1 MPLTLEEKLKNLPTS
16 PGVYLHKDEG
26 GKIIYVGK
34 AKNLRNRVRSYFQS
48 GRGHDLKTRELVKRI
63 RDLEYI
69 VTDTE
74 VEALVLESNLIK
86 QHKPRY
92 NVMLKDDKQYPHLKL
107 TVSEAFPR
115 VMITRRIQRDGS
127 LYFGPFL
134 PASLARRTIDL
145 INRTFQLRT
154 CDIEIDGKLPRPC
167 LEYHIKR
174 CLGPCVKDLCK
185 PDEYAEAVRDVRMFL
200 EGRNKELAAEYGERM
215 QRASDEMKFEMA
227 AKYRDLRKTVLAVSE
242 QQKMAVT
249 QDLDVDIFGF
259 YREGPRLALQLFTMR
274 EGKIVGRREF
284 FWEDLAT
291 GDSPDASFDVSA
303 FLSDVL
309 TQYYSTDYV
318 PREVHVPADFEDR
331 ELLEK
336 ALTGRKGRRVRI
348 LDPQRG
354 QKREMIELVEKNAQ
368 IAFEQRFRVLKPDM
382 ERVLEELQ
390 EVLELPRFPA
400 RIESFDVSNISGAEN
415 VAAMVVCENGK
426 MNRQEYRKFKIKTVE
441 GSNDPASMREAVF
454 RRYRRQLDEGNPLP
468 DLVMIDGGKAQLGA
482 AASAM
487 RELDLEAIPMVG
499 VVKPPRRHND
509 VSHLLMKGRE
519 HDPVYLDSHSPV
531 LRLIQLIRDE
541 THRTAVTYH
550 RKRRELRD
558 FTSELTAIPG
568 VGEKRKNRLLRN
580 LGSIQKVAV
589 ASVEQLSPF
598 VGRKAAEDIVE
609 HFRRQRALA
618 GVAEA
623 SDPSSDDVTQ
633 DASGATVNADA
644 AEDAFVVTTLSGE
657 VAGVH
662 HPSDTTVMTDE
673 TIGDEHI
680 ETRLVDPEGDAE
692 DLQPI
697 RSVDHT
703 GEPRKRRKSTRKRGE
718 RSTNPHGVKR
728 EKLSE
733 EESEQ

>member
-1 MPLTLEEKLKNLPTS
+1 MTLEEKLKNLPTS

-48 GRGHDLKTRELVKRI
+48 GRGHDRKTRELVKRI
-63 RDLEYI
+63 FDLEFI

-92 NVMLKDDKQYPHLKL
+92 NVLLKDDKQYPHLKL

-115 VMITRRIQRDGS
+115 VMITRRIQRDGA

-154 CDIEIDGKLPRPC
+154 CDIEIDGRLPRPC

-174 CLGPCVKDLCK
+174 CLGPCVKDLCR
-185 PDEYAEAVRDVRMFL
+185 PEEYSEAVRDVRMFL
-200 EGRNKELAAEYGERM
+200 EGKNKELAEEYERRM
-215 QRASDEMKFEMA
+215 EKASDEMRFEMA

-259 YREGPRLALQLFTMR
+259 HREGARLALQLFTMR

-284 FWEDLAT
+284 FWEDLAE
-291 GDSPDASFDVSA
+291 DDSFDAAS

-318 PREVHVPADFEDR
+318 PREIHVPVDFDDR

-336 ALTGRKGRRVRI
+336 ALSERRGRRVRI

-354 QKREMIELVEKNAQ
+354 QKREMIELVEKNAK

-400 RIESFDVSNISGAEN
+400 RIESFDVSNISGSEN

-426 MNRQEYRKFKIKTVE
+426 MNRAEYRKFRIKTVE
-441 GSNDPASMREAVF
+441 GSNDPASMREAVL

-468 DLVMIDGGKAQLGA
+468 DLVMIDGGKGQLSA
-482 AASAM
+482 AGSAM
-487 RELDLEAIPMVG
+487 RELDLEAVPMIG
-499 VVKPPRRHND
+499 VVKPPRRHNE
-509 VSHLLMKGRE
+509 VSHLLRKGSE
-519 HDPVYLDSHSPV
+519 DSPIYLDSHSPV

-580 LGSIQKVAV
+580 LGSISKVSEAT
-589 ASVEQLSPF
+589 VEQLSPF
-598 VGRKAAEDIVE
+598 VGRKTAEDIVE

-618 GVAEA
+618 GVAEPRGAEVAPAA
-623 SDPSSDDVTQ
+623 SVDGGDG
-633 DASGATVNADA
+633 GAA
-644 AEDAFVVTTLSGE
+644 AVVVTTPGGE
-657 VAGVH
+657 PAGLH
-662 HPSDTTVMTDE
+662 HPDDPTVMTDE
-673 TIGDEHI
+673 TIADEHI

-697 RSVDHT
+697 RAVDHA
-703 GEPRKRRKSTRKRGE
+703 GEVRRRRKSTRKRGE
-718 RSTNPHGVKR
+718 RSTNPHGIKR
-728 EKLSE
+728 EKLSGE
-733 EESEQ
+733 EQ

>member
-1 MPLTLEEKLKNLPTS
+1 MTLEEKLKNLPTS
-16 PGVYLHKDEG
+16 PGVYLHKDGG

-63 RDLEYI
+63 RDLEFI

-92 NVMLKDDKQYPHLKL
+92 NVLLKDDKQYPHLKL
-107 TVSEAFPR
+107 TISEPFPR

-174 CLGPCVKDLCK
+174 CLGPCVRGLCA
-185 PDEYAEAVRDVRMFL
+185 PEEYAESVRDVRMFL
-200 EGRNKELAAEYGERM
+200 EGKNRELADEYERRM
-215 QRASDEMKFEMA
+215 QRASDEMRFEMA

-249 QDLDVDIFGF
+249 QDIDVDIFGF

-284 FWEDLAT
+284 FWEDLAED
-291 GDSPDASFDVSA
+291 DSSGASFDTSA

-354 QKREMIELVEKNAQ
+354 PKAEMIELVEKNAQ

-426 MNRQEYRKFKIKTVE
+426 MNRQEYRKFRIKSVE

-487 RELDLEAIPMVG
+487 RELDLEAVPMMG

-509 VSHLLMKGRE
+509 VSHLLLKGRE
-519 HDPVYLDSHSPV
+519 HEPIYLDSHSPV
-531 LRLIQLIRDE
+531 LRLIQMIRDE
-541 THRTAVTYH
+541 THRSAVTYH

-580 LGSIQKVAV
+580 LGSIQKVSE
-589 ASVEQLSPF
+589 ASVEQLAPF
-598 VGRKAAEDIVE
+598 VGRKTAGDISE
-609 HFRRQRALA
+609 HFRRQRVAA
-618 GVAEA
+618 GITETGGGGTAVG
-623 SDPSSDDVTQ
+623 
-633 DASGATVNADA
+633 DAADA
-644 AEDAFVVTTLSGE
+644 GEAVVVTTPSGE
-657 VAGVH
+657 AAGLH
-662 HPSDTTVMTDE
+662 HPEDPTVMTDE

-692 DLQPI
+692 DLQPV
-697 RSVDHT
+697 RSVDHA
-703 GEPRKRRKSTRKRGE
+703 GEVRKRRKSTRKRGE

-728 EKLSE
+728 EKVSDE
-733 EESEQ
+733 

>member
-1 MPLTLEEKLKNLPTS
+1 MTLEEKLKNLPTT
-16 PGVYLHKDEG
+16 PGVYLHKDAG

-48 GRGHDLKTRELVKRI
+48 GRRHDRKTRELVKRI
-63 RDLEYI
+63 NDLEFI

-92 NVMLKDDKQYPHLKL
+92 NVLLKDDKQYPHLKL
-107 TVSEAFPR
+107 TVSENFPR
-115 VMITRRIQRDGS
+115 VMITRRIQRDGA
-127 LYFGPFL
+127 LYFGPYL

-154 CDIEIDGKLPRPC
+154 CDIEIDGRLPRPC

-174 CLGPCVKDLCK
+174 CLGPCVKDLCR
-185 PDEYAEAVRDVRMFL
+185 PEEYAEAVRDVRMFL
-200 EGRNKELAAEYGERM
+200 EGKNRELADEYGARM
-215 QRASDEMKFEMA
+215 EKASDEMRFEMA

-259 YREGPRLALQLFTMR
+259 HREGARLALQLFTMR

-284 FWEDLAT
+284 FWEDLAEDDT
-291 GDSPDASFDVSA
+291 FDAAS

-309 TQYYSTDYV
+309 LQYYSADYV
-318 PREVHVPADFEDR
+318 PREIHVPADFEDR

-336 ALTGRKGRRVRI
+336 ALTERKGRRVRI

-354 QKREMIELVEKNAQ
+354 QKREMIELVEKNAR

-415 VAAMVVCENGK
+415 VAGMVVCENGK
-426 MNRQEYRKFKIKTVE
+426 MNRAEYRKFRIKTVE

-454 RRYRRQLDEGNPLP
+454 RRYRRQLEENNPLP
-468 DLVMIDGGKAQLGA
+468 DLVMIDGGKGQLSA

-487 RELDLEAIPMVG
+487 RELGLEAIPMIG
-499 VVKPPRRHND
+499 VVKPPRRHNE
-509 VSHLLMKGRE
+509 VSHLLRKGSE
-519 HDPVYLDSHSPV
+519 DSPVYLDSHSPV

-580 LGSIQKVAV
+580 LGSISKVAV
-589 ASVEQLSPF
+589 ATVEQLSPF
-598 VGRKAAEDIVE
+598 VGRKTAEDIVE

-618 GVAEA
+618 GVGDEA
-623 SDPSSDDVTQ
+623 AADPPDG
-633 DASGATVNADA
+633 GAAVVVNTPGGEA
-644 AEDAFVVTTLSGE
+644 AGL
-657 VAGVH
+657 H
-662 HPSDTTVMTDE
+662 HPDDPTVMTDE
-673 TIGDEHI
+673 TIADEHI

-692 DLQPI
+692 DLQPV
-697 RSVDHT
+697 RSVDHA

-733 EESEQ
+733 D

>member
-16 PGVYLHKDEG
+16 PGVYLHKDDA

-48 GRGHDLKTRELVKRI
+48 GRGHDPKTRELVRRI
-63 RDLEYI
+63 RDLEFI

-92 NVMLKDDKQYPHLKL
+92 NILLKDDKQYPHLKL
-107 TVSEAFPR
+107 TISEAFPR

-174 CLGPCVKDLCK
+174 CLGPCVRGLCT
-185 PDEYAEAVRDVRMFL
+185 PDEYAESVRDVRMFL
-200 EGRNKELAAEYGERM
+200 EGKNKELADEYGERM
-215 QRASDEMKFEMA
+215 ERASEEMRFELA

-284 FWEDLAT
+284 FWEDLA
-291 GDSPDASFDVSA
+291 PDDSFDVSA

-318 PREVHVPADFEDR
+318 PREVHVPSDFEDR

-336 ALTGRKGRRVRI
+336 ALTERKGRRVRI

-354 QKREMIELVEKNAQ
+354 PKAEMIELVEKNAL

-390 EVLELPRFPA
+390 EVLELPRFPT
-400 RIESFDVSNISGAEN
+400 RVESFDVSNISGAEN

-426 MNRQEYRKFKIKTVE
+426 MNRQEYRKFRIKSVE

-454 RRYRRQLDEGNPLP
+454 RRYKRQLEEHKPLP

-487 RELDLEAIPMVG
+487 RELDLEAIPMMG

-509 VSHLLMKGRE
+509 VSHLLLKGRE
-519 HDPVYLDSHSPV
+519 HEPIYLDSHSPV
-531 LRLIQLIRDE
+531 LRLIQMIRDE

-568 VGEKRKNRLLRN
+568 VGEKRRNRLLRN
-580 LGSIQKVAV
+580 LGSISKVAE
-589 ASVEQLSPF
+589 ASVEQLTPF
-598 VGRKAAEDIVE
+598 VGRKTAGDIVE
-609 HFRRQRALA
+609 HFRRQRVAA
-618 GVAEA
+618 GIVE
-623 SDPSSDDVTQ
+623 
-633 DASGATVNADA
+633 ADA
-644 AEDAFVVTTLSGE
+644 AVTADAPEAVTTVDAAASEDGVVVTTPSGE

-662 HPSDTTVMTDE
+662 HPQDSTVMTDE

-697 RSVDHT
+697 RSVDHE
-703 GEPRKRRKSTRKRGE
+703 GRPRQRRKSTRKRGE
-718 RSTNPHGVKR
+718 RSTNPHTVKR
-728 EKLSE
+728 EK
-733 EESEQ
+733 

>member
-1 MPLTLEEKLKNLPTS
+1 MPLTLEEKLKNLPTA

-48 GRGHDLKTRELVKRI
+48 GRGHDRKTRELVKRI
-63 RDLEYI
+63 TDLEFI

-92 NVMLKDDKQYPHLKL
+92 NVLLKDDKQYPHLKL
-107 TVSEAFPR
+107 TISEAFPR
-115 VMITRRIQRDGS
+115 VMITRRIQRDGA
-127 LYFGPFL
+127 LYFGPYL
-134 PASLARRTIDL
+134 PAALARRTIDL

-154 CDIEIDGKLPRPC
+154 CDIEIDGRLPRPC

-174 CLGPCVKDLCK
+174 CLGPCVKDLCR
-185 PDEYAEAVRDVRMFL
+185 PEEYSEAVRDVRMFL
-200 EGRNKELAAEYGERM
+200 EGKNKELADEYGARM
-215 QRASDEMKFEMA
+215 ERASDEMRFEMA

-242 QQKMAVT
+242 QQKMASV

-259 YREGPRLALQLFTMR
+259 HREGARLALQLFTMR

-284 FWEDLAT
+284 FWEDLAE
-291 GDSPDASFDVSA
+291 DDSFDAAS

-309 TQYYSTDYV
+309 MQYYSTDYV
-318 PREVHVPADFEDR
+318 PREIHVPVDFEDR

-336 ALTGRKGRRVRI
+336 ALTERKGRRVRI

-354 QKREMIELVEKNAQ
+354 PKAEMIELVEKNAL

-400 RIESFDVSNISGAEN
+400 RVESFDVSNISGSEN

-426 MNRQEYRKFKIKTVE
+426 MNRAEYRKFRIKTVE
-441 GSNDPASMREAVF
+441 GSNDPASMREAVS

-468 DLVMIDGGKAQLGA
+468 DLVMIDGGKGQLSA

-487 RELDLEAIPMVG
+487 RELDLEAIPMIG

-509 VSHLLMKGRE
+509 VSHLLLKGRE
-519 HDPVYLDSHSPV
+519 DSPIYLDSHSPV
-531 LRLIQLIRDE
+531 LRLIQMIRDE

-580 LGSIQKVAV
+580 LGSISKVAE
-589 ASVEQLSPF
+589 ASVEQLAPF
-598 VGRKAAEDIVE
+598 VGRKTAEDVVE

-618 GVAEA
+618 GVDEPGGAAGEGETLDGAAAGEA
-623 SDPSSDDVTQ
+623 L
-633 DASGATVNADA
+633 
-644 AEDAFVVTTLSGE
+644 VVTTPDGE
-657 VAGVH
+657 VAGLH
-662 HPSDTTVMTDE
+662 HPDDPTVMTDE
-673 TIGDEHI
+673 TIADEHI
-680 ETRLVDPEGDAE
+680 ETRLVDPEGSAE

-697 RSVDHT
+697 RSIDHAGDLRT
-703 GEPRKRRKSTRKRGE
+703 RRKSTRKRGE
-718 RSTNPHGVKR
+718 RSTNPHAIKR
-728 EKLSE
+728 EKLAGE
-733 EESEQ
+733 EE

>member
-16 PGVYLHKDEG
+16 PGVYLHKDGG

-48 GRGHDLKTRELVKRI
+48 GRGHDLKTRELVRRI
-63 RDLEYI
+63 RDLEFI

-92 NVMLKDDKQYPHLKL
+92 NVLLKDDKQYPHLKL
-107 TVSEAFPR
+107 TISEAFPR

-154 CDIEIDGKLPRPC
+154 CDIEIDGRLPRPC

-174 CLGPCVKDLCK
+174 CLGPCVKDLCR

-200 EGRNKELAAEYGERM
+200 EGKNKELADEYGERM
-215 QRASDEMKFEMA
+215 ERASEEMRFEMA

-259 YREGPRLALQLFTMR
+259 YREGSRLALQLFTMR

-284 FWEDLAT
+284 FWEDLAA
-291 GDSPDASFDVSA
+291 GDSPDTSFDVSA

-331 ELLEK
+331 ELVEK

-354 QKREMIELVEKNAQ
+354 QKREMIELVEKNAL

-415 VAAMVVCENGK
+415 VAGMVVCENGK
-426 MNRQEYRKFKIKTVE
+426 MNRQEYRKFRIKTVE
-441 GSNDPASMREAVF
+441 GSNDPASMR
-454 RRYRRQLDEGNPLP
+454 
-468 DLVMIDGGKAQLGA
+468 
-482 AASAM
+482 
-487 RELDLEAIPMVG
+487 
-499 VVKPPRRHND
+499 
-509 VSHLLMKGRE
+509 
-519 HDPVYLDSHSPV
+519 
-531 LRLIQLIRDE
+531 
-541 THRTAVTYH
+541 
-550 RKRRELRD
+550 
-558 FTSELTAIPG
+558 
-568 VGEKRKNRLLRN
+568 
-580 LGSIQKVAV
+580 
-589 ASVEQLSPF
+589 
-598 VGRKAAEDIVE
+598 
-609 HFRRQRALA
+609 
-618 GVAEA
+618 
-623 SDPSSDDVTQ
+623 
-633 DASGATVNADA
+633 
-644 AEDAFVVTTLSGE
+644 
-657 VAGVH
+657 
-662 HPSDTTVMTDE
+662 
-673 TIGDEHI
+673 
-680 ETRLVDPEGDAE
+680 
-692 DLQPI
+692 
-697 RSVDHT
+697 
-703 GEPRKRRKSTRKRGE
+703 
-718 RSTNPHGVKR
+718 
-728 EKLSE
+728 
-733 EESEQ
+733 

>member
-1 MPLTLEEKLKNLPTS
+1 MPLTLEEKLKNLPTA
-16 PGVYLHKDEG
+16 PGVYLHKDAG

-48 GRGHDLKTRELVKRI
+48 GRGHDRKTRELVKRI
-63 RDLEYI
+63 TDLEFI

-92 NVMLKDDKQYPHLKL
+92 NVLLKDDKQYPHLKL
-107 TVSEAFPR
+107 TISEPFPR

-127 LYFGPFL
+127 LYFGPYL
-134 PASLARRTIDL
+134 PAALARRTIDL

-154 CDIEIDGKLPRPC
+154 CDIEIDGRLPRPC

-200 EGRNKELAAEYGERM
+200 EGKNRELADEYERRM
-215 QRASDEMKFEMA
+215 LKASDEMRFEMA

-242 QQKMAVT
+242 QQKMART

-259 YREGPRLALQLFTMR
+259 HREGARLALQLFTMR

-284 FWEDLAT
+284 FWEDLPE
-291 GDSPDASFDVSA
+291 DDSFDAAS

-318 PREVHVPADFEDR
+318 PREIHVPVDFEDR

-336 ALTGRKGRRVRI
+336 ALTERKGRRVRI

-354 QKREMIELVEKNAQ
+354 QKREMIELVEKNAL

-426 MNRQEYRKFKIKTVE
+426 MNRQEYRKFRIKTVE

-454 RRYRRQLDEGNPLP
+454 RRYRRQLEENNPLP
-468 DLVMIDGGKAQLGA
+468 DLVMIDGGKGQLSA

-487 RELDLEAIPMVG
+487 RELDLEAIPMIG
-499 VVKPPRRHND
+499 VVKPPRRHNE
-509 VSHLLMKGRE
+509 VSHLLRKGSE
-519 HDPVYLDSHSPV
+519 DSPVYLDSHSPV

-568 VGEKRKNRLLRN
+568 VGERRKNRLLRN
-580 LGSIQKVAV
+580 LGSIQKVAE
-589 ASVEQLSPF
+589 ATVEQLAPF
-598 VGRKAAEDIVE
+598 VGRKTAVDIFE

-618 GVAEA
+618 GVAETT
-623 SDPSSDDVTQ
+623 V
-633 DASGATVNADA
+633 DAEAV
-644 AEDAFVVTTLSGE
+644 VVTTPGGE

-662 HPSDTTVMTDE
+662 HPDDPTVMTDE
-673 TIGDEHI
+673 TIADEHI

-697 RSVDHT
+697 RSVDHA
-703 GEPRKRRKSTRKRGE
+703 GEVRQRRKSTRKHGE
-718 RSTNPHGVKR
+718 RSTNPHAVKR
-728 EKLSE
+728 EKLSAADDGDAG
-733 EESEQ
+733 S